1 MNKIDTSKIS
11 NWIFQTSDKI
21 GKLSKLYRILLC
33 LGVFVLL
40 VGPFV
45 YFSFLPKLSQIDSLG
60 KQSSILEKNLITA
73 QEKANQLKS
82 YEQKLENAKLEFK
95 IVTKKLPE
103 KKEIPSLLSSISQ
116 SGRDA
121 GLDFVLFQPL
131 PERDKDFYAEIPV
144 SITVKGNYHNVVLFF
159 DKVARLSRIVN
170 IDDIKMT
177 APTGRDELTTS
188 CTAVT
193 YRFIETPTK
202 KETTSKKQK
211 KHK

>member
-21 GKLSKLYRILLC
+21 GKLSTLYRILLC

-45 YFSFLPKLSQIDSLG
+45 YFSFLPKLSQIES
-60 KQSSILEKNLITA
+60 LEKESGTLEQRLVIA
-73 QEKANQLKS
+73 QKKANQLKS
-82 YEQKLENAKLEFK
+82 YQEKLENAKLEFK

-103 KKEIPSLLSSISQ
+103 TKEIPSLLASISQ

-121 GLDFVLFQPL
+121 GLEFVLFQPL
-131 PERDKDFYAEIPV
+131 PERDKEFYAEIPV

-170 IDDIKMT
+170 IDNIKMSS
-177 APTGRDELTTS
+177 PTSNESLTTS

-193 YRFIETPTK
+193 YRFIEAKPKETK
-202 KETTSKKQK
+202 KTKRT